1 MPSLDQ
7 LLSRVVER
15 KGFTIQGADEEALFA
30 RKGEES
36 LLAAW
41 KLDGP
46 LSASEAAMFVAAMEQ
61 VRATSGI
68 LVAPKGVDA
77 AAKELTGANKGI
89 EVWAESR
96 LVLEVGEAFVR
107 DACDGAAPHATA
119 TAPTTA
125 TGGFPATP
133 AQGQVPGRTPTGAN
147 AFQAT
152 AEVQATNRPTSKFP
166 SLVAQAASAS
176 VVSNH
181 GAAYFM
187 PNKRKQAPA
196 DMQAQIPQQKSGTLG
211 YAWGGAGTHSGPVN
225 PGIAQVRS
233 GKARLQ
239 TDQWGNVVQ
248 PGQQAAAP
256 AQPMIA
262 PDADVEIITTPRR
275 SSAASAAPAQQV
287 APPAPAP
294 KAPIAH
300 DTEAYEIITTKKKPE
315 NSAVQV
321 PAAATPAGCTTLK
334 LNVGKDEAVA
344 KTGKTGTA
352 RLALVPH
359 VAFEYDLEMNR
370 PGMAAPVT
378 AKGAVLVSS
387 LTGELRTA
395 DGLAYADAE
404 PEGARKDAEKLHAVD
419 VYDKVKGHLGK
430 TYTKTIQVEREVAGN
445 GIMES
450 VKMTPDVDEMGLEH
464 KGIVHLPVWEV
475 TGATGVTK
483 IDAFT
488 GAIL

>member
-15 KGFTIQGADEEALFA
+15 KGFTVQGADQEALFA
-30 RKGEES
+30 RKGEET

-61 VRATSGI
+61 VRATTGI
-68 LVAPKGVDA
+68 LVTPKGVEP
-77 AAKELTGANKGI
+77 AAKELAASNKAI
-89 EVWAESR
+89 EFWAESR
-96 LVLEVGEAFVR
+96 LVLEVGEALVR
-107 DACDGAAPHATA
+107 DACDGPLHHPAAAPAA
-119 TAPTTA
+119 A
-125 TGGFPATP
+125 GYPATP
-133 AQGQVPGRTPTGAN
+133 ASGQTPGPHSYSGAN

-152 AEVQATNRPTSKFP
+152 AEVQATNRTTSKFP

-187 PNKRKQAPA
+187 PNKRKEQPA
-196 DMQAQIPQQKSGTLG
+196 DMQAQIGVQKGGSLG
-211 YAWGGAGTHSGPVN
+211 YAWGGATGGSGAGTSN

-233 GKARLQ
+233 GKPRLQ
-239 TDQWGNVVQ
+239 TDQWGNVIK

-256 AQPMIA
+256 AQPMMA
-262 PDADVEIITTPRR
+262 PDAGVEIVSTPRR
-275 SSAASAAPAQQV
+275 ASAPAAPAPQV
-287 APPAPAP
+287 APPV
-294 KAPIAH
+294 KAPVVH
-300 DTEAYEIITTKKKPE
+300 DNEAYEIITTKKKPE
-315 NSAVQV
+315 HSAVQV
-321 PAAATPAGCTTLK
+321 PAASAPAGCTTLK

-344 KTGKTGTA
+344 KTGKSGAA
-352 RLALVPH
+352 RLTLVPH

-370 PGMAAPVT
+370 PGMVAPVT

-387 LTGELRTA
+387 LTGELRTI
-395 DGLAYADAE
+395 DSLAYADSE
-404 PEGARKDAEKLHAVD
+404 PADARKDAEKLHAVD

-445 GIMES
+445 GIMEN
-450 VKMTPDVDEMGLEH
+450 VKMTPDIDEMGLEH
-464 KGIVHLPVWEV
+464 KGIVQLPVWEI
-475 TGATGVTK
+475 TGSTGVVK
-483 IDAFT
+483 VDAFT
-488 GAIL
+488 GAVL